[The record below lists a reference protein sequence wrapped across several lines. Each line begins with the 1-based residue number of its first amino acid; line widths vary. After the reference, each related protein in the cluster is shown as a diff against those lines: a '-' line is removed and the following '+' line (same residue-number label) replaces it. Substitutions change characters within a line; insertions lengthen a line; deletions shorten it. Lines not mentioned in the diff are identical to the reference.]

1 MGYFFVTPNQAIFNK
16 IISYCTY
23 IKYILY
29 RRYGICVM
37 CIHTVYV
44 KWKNHIVGIKCSH
57 LDPTLAR
64 AALSLTRH
72 CLDQS
77 SVFTQRCPVR
87 RWSIKKH
94 ISQIRLQNHLV
105 MSKRGFISHLAF
117 IYLKKT
123 QKKFEKE
130 RKIFCKIK
138 FAIRRRNNLQRCPR
152 KWAKKLAI

>member
-1 MGYFFVTPNQAIFNK
+1 MQFCSPTKSFSHQIGYIFISNYIRHHYSQKTFQTFAKAKYLKKKKKLVELLYLLMVYFFVTPNQAIFNK

-64 AALSLTRH
+64 AALSLTQH

-77 SVFTQRCPVR
+77 SVLTQRCPVR
-87 RWSIKKH
+87 RWSIKK
-94 ISQIRLQNHLV
+94 I
-105 MSKRGFISHLAF
+105 F
-117 IYLKKT
+117 LKLG
-123 QKKFEKE
+123 
-130 RKIFCKIK
+130 CKI
-138 FAIRRRNNLQRCPR
+138 I
-152 KWAKKLAI
+152 